1 MKPAHL
7 LLSATALI
15 ALLAA
20 CSTPPAPP
28 QEAAAAPAPPA
39 PPMPGSDR
47 DAHGCIGSAGYAWC
61 GASGQ
66 CERPWELAKAKG
78 FENTPAA
85 FAAYCGNPPGA

>member
-7 LLSATALI
+7 PAI
-15 ALLAA
+15 AMIAMLAA
-20 CSTPPAPP
+20 CSTPPAASP
-28 QEAAAAPAPPA
+28 QTAAPVAPAPS
-39 PPMPGSDR
+39 MPGSDR

-61 GASGQ
+61 RESGQ

-85 FAAYCGNPPGA
+85 FAAYCRNPPGA